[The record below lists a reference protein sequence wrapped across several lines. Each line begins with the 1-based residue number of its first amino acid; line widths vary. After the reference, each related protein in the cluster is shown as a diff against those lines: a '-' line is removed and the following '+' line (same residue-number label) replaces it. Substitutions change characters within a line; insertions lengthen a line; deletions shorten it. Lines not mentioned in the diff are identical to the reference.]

1 MNFSQN
7 RVCQLFGIQY
17 PIVQGGMVWAAGW
30 KLASAV
36 SNAGGLGLVGAGS
49 MKPELLREHIRQ
61 AASATSNPFGVNIPL
76 ASKYSAD
83 QVAVCLEENVKIV
96 FTAAGSPRLHTP
108 RLKDAGITVVH
119 VVPNALL
126 AKKVADAG
134 CDAVVAEGTE
144 AGGHNGRELLTS
156 LVLWPSVADA
166 VNIPFIA
173 AGGIGDG
180 RAMAAAFALGAEG
193 VQLGTR
199 FAVTKESTAHE
210 AYKQACVQ
218 ASGGMARI
226 YNFGHMPIRSLLNE
240 YVQKFCEMEAAGESV
255 ESLQTFRGK
264 GRSQRGVFEGDVD
277 GGELVAGQT
286 CEAISDIPT
295 VQELM
300 TRLLTEFE
308 AACSSLNR

>member
-1 MNFSQN
+1 MNFSNN
-7 RVCQLFGIQY
+7 RVCRLFGIQY
-17 PIVQGGMVWAAGW
+17 PIIQGGMVWAAGW

-61 AASATSNPFGVNIPL
+61 MTSATSNPFGVNIPL

-83 QVAVCLEENVKIV
+83 QVTVCLEEKVKIV
-96 FTAAGSPRLHTP
+96 FTAAGSPKLHTA
-108 RLKDAGITVVH
+108 RLKDAGIAVVH

-126 AKKVADAG
+126 AQKVADAG

-166 VNIPFIA
+166 VTIPFIA

-199 FAVTKESTAHE
+199 FAVTKESSAHE

-218 ASGGMARI
+218 ATGGAARI
-226 YNFGHMPIRSLLNE
+226 YNFGHMPIRSLLND
-240 YVQKFCEMEAAGESV
+240 YVQQFCEMEAAGESV
-255 ESLQTFRGK
+255 ESLQTFRGQ
-264 GRSQRGVFEGDVD
+264 GRSKRGVFEGDIA

-286 CEAISDIPT
+286 CEAIRDIPT

-308 AACSSLNR
+308 SACTSLNR